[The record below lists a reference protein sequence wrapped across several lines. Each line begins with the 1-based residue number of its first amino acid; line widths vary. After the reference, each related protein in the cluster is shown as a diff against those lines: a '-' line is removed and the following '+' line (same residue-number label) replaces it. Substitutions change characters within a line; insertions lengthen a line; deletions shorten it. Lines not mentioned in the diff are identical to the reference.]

1 MDNLVSIVC
10 TTYNEE
16 KLISKTLESF
26 LSQELNGIEAE
37 ILVVDGM
44 SEDRTR
50 EIVKSYSEKY
60 PRIKLLDNPERK
72 NPYGRN
78 KGIKEAQ
85 GNFIA
90 LLGAHT
96 IYDSDYLKVCV
107 AEIERTESIG
117 AGGKVVTEIDNNS
130 VGGQLCELILS
141 SKFGVS
147 EKSFRT
153 VKEGYTSMINYPVF
167 KKAVFDAVGFY
178 DTSLHRNQDNDF
190 NTRVIT
196 KGFKLYNTWKTGCKY
211 YPSDTLKG
219 TFSYAYKNGFW
230 NAKSMIHKPESM
242 MVHHYVPFIFVS
254 VLLIMTAVSFAGLFV
269 KFYLPLLIICIVI
282 CLHLVIGFIFST
294 RIKKYRTLTN
304 ILSLPF
310 LFFAFHFSYGWGTLK
325 GFFIK
330 AN

>member
-26 LSQELNGIEAE
+26 LSQELIGMQTE
-37 ILVVDGM
+37 ILIVDGM
-44 SEDRTR
+44 SEDKTR
-50 EIVKSYSEKY
+50 EIVNSYSEKFSKI
-60 PRIKLLDNPERK
+60 RFIDNPERK

-78 KGIKEAQ
+78 KGIKEAK

-96 IYDSDYLKVCV
+96 IYDSDYLNVCIE
-107 AEIERTESIG
+107 EIKSTESIG
-117 AGGKVVTEIDNNS
+117 AGGKVATIIDDNS
-130 VGGQLCELILS
+130 VESRLCELILS

-147 EKSFRT
+147 GKSFRT

-167 KKAVFDAVGFY
+167 KKEVFETVGIY

-190 NTRVIT
+190 NTRVIA
-196 KGFKLYNTWKTGCKY
+196 KGYKLYNTWKTECKY
-211 YPSDTLKG
+211 YPSNTLKG

-230 NAKSMIHKPESM
+230 NAKSMLYKPKSM
-242 MVHHYVPFIFVS
+242 MIHHYIPFIFVT
-254 VLLIMTAVSFAGLFV
+254 VLLILAALSLAGLFA
-269 KFYLPLLIICIVI
+269 KIYLPLLIMIIVI
-282 CLHLVIGFIFST
+282 SLHLLTGFVFSI
-294 RIKKYRTLTN
+294 RINKYRTIKN

-325 GFFIK
+325 GIFKK